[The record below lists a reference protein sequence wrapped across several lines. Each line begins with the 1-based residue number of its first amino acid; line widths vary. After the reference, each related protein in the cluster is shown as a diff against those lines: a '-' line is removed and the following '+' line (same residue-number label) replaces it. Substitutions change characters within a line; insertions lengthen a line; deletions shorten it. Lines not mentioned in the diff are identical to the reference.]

1 MKNNKYLMKTWDL
14 KKEVKKEM
22 QIIDGNSEMYK
33 GVGLQT
39 TNLQILQNDWA
50 AKWRG
55 KKELG

>member
-1 MKNNKYLMKTWDL
+1 
-14 KKEVKKEM
+14 M

-33 GVGLQT
+33 GICLQT

-50 AKWRG
+50 AKWRE

>member
-1 MKNNKYLMKTWDL
+1 
-14 KKEVKKEM
+14 M